1 MREVLLSGRT
11 VSFNRSAQWVLM
23 LEEVCLSSYLPGR
36 LYYADSH
43 LTQFEARV
51 VEWLTWEGQ
60 PAVVLDRTAFY
71 PTSGGHPS
79 DRGIL
84 CDVPV
89 VSVEVRETDGT
100 VIHRQVA
107 AWLECGLKVDQ
118 ELP

>member
-1 MREVLLSGRT
+1 M
-11 VSFNRSAQWVLM
+11 
-23 LEEVCLSSYLPGR
+23 
-36 LYYADSH
+36 
-43 LTQFEARV
+43 

-71 PTSGGHPS
+71 PTSDGHPS

-84 CDVPV
+84 CDVLV

-107 AWLECGLKVDQ
+107 ACPVPMTSTSPRTWST
-118 ELP
+118 